1 MANKTVYVDG
11 TTSTG
16 HYATLQAAI
25 TGEVAANANLVSMAG
40 VLNIEIS
47 LTSADTT
54 PVDITGFTVNASYY
68 VNIYTTAGARHA
80 GKWDTSKYRL
90 EVTGDVKALRNQ
102 LAYTRI
108 TGVQVKV
115 TSTANGQVGYGV
127 VNDNG
132 GGVVAR
138 ACIVQMVSNHS
149 SGYSTGFISVDGTTF
164 INCVSFQT
172 GSQVATTSRCRGFD
186 LAASGSILNCTASGF
201 LHNYYSTSGTIVC
214 KNCISQAS
222 VTAGYS
228 ITTSTG
234 SDYNLSD
241 RADAV
246 GSTVYNSKT
255 LTFVNAASGD
265 FHLAAGDTDAID
277 KGTDL
282 SGTFTDDIDGTT
294 RSGTWDLGA
303 DEYAGGGGGG
313 GRRTSA
319 CLVA

>member
-11 TTSTG
+11 TTSSG

-25 TGEVAANANLVSMAG
+25 TGEVSANANLVTMAG

-47 LTSADTT
+47 MTSADTT
-54 PVDITGFTVNASYY
+54 AVDITGFTVNSSYY
-68 VNIYTTAGARHA
+68 VNIYTTSAARHS
-80 GKWDTSKYRL
+80 GKWDTGKYRIEL
-90 EVTGDVKALRNQ
+90 SGEATGIKIQ
-102 LAYTRI
+102 TPYTRI
-108 TGVQVKV
+108 AGVQVKIT
-115 TSTANGQVGYGV
+115 TSASGQVDYGIHNLGYNNSTV
-127 VNDNG
+127 TNSI
-132 GGVVAR
+132 AWMI
-138 ACIVQMVSNHS
+138 ANHNA
-149 SGYSTGFISVDGTTF
+149 GYSTGFISLDTSVF
-164 INCVSFQT
+164 INCVSIQT
-172 GSQVATTSRCRGFD
+172 GSQASGSARCRGFD
-186 LAASGSILNCTASGF
+186 LAANSSVYNCTASGF
-201 LHNYYSTSGTIVC
+201 QHNYYSTSGTIVC

-246 GSTVYNSKT
+246 GTTVYNSKT
-255 LTFVNAASGD
+255 LTFVSAAAGD

-282 SGTFTDDIDGTT
+282 SGTFTDDIDGVT

-303 DEYAGGGGGG
+303 DEYVAAGS
-313 GRRTSA
+313 TFVPQVIMV
-319 CLVA
+319 L